1 MAKVVF
7 KVDYWSAAQILRSL
21 KLTENIMGM
30 TNSHHFRL
38 DGYVQ
43 DLEFVVE
50 ELKARDAS
58 IGDYGVQDE
67 KEIVVYIEGEDS

>member
-21 KLTENIMGM
+21 KLAENLMGM
-30 TNSHHFRL
+30 TNTHHFRL
-38 DGYVQ
+38 GGYVQ
-43 DLEFVVE
+43 DLEQVVE

-58 IGDYGVQDE
+58 IGDYGVMDE